1 MTAWWTSL
9 DLMMKILWGITIASS
24 LIFVIQTVMTF
35 LGADAGDFDGGSA
48 DIPDGGLD
56 AGGFGSTGGTG
67 SFGGGLDA
75 GSAGGFGTT
84 GGFGGAGT
92 AGGFGGTGTPGELS
106 TAGPG
111 EAMGTDGM
119 NLYTFRNFV
128 NFFLGFGWTAV
139 LMRDSISST
148 ALLLLLAV
156 IVGVALVAAV
166 MYLFKWLSGMQQSG
180 NINVYTSAVGCQ
192 GKVYLTI
199 PGERAGTGKVQI
211 TINNSIREYEAV
223 TDGDTL
229 KTGTDIRVIEVINAS
244 TMLVEPLNSLI
255 I

>member
-35 LGADAGDFDGGSA
+35 LGADAGDFDVNSA
-48 DIPDGGLD
+48 DIPDGG
-56 AGGFGSTGGTG
+56 
-67 SFGGGLDA
+67 
-75 GSAGGFGTT
+75 FGTDT
-84 GGFGGAGT
+84 DI
-92 AGGFGGTGTPGELS
+92 S
-106 TAGPG
+106 AGPG
-111 EAMGTDGM
+111 EAAGTDGM
-119 NLYTFRNFV
+119 SLYTFRNFV

-156 IVGVALVAAV
+156 IVGLALVAAV

-180 NINVYTSAVGCQ
+180 NINVFKSAVGCQ

-199 PGERAGTGKVQI
+199 PGERQGTGKIQI
-211 TINNSIREYEAV
+211 TINNSVREYSAV

-229 KTGTDIRVIEVINAS
+229 KTGTDIRVIEVLNAS